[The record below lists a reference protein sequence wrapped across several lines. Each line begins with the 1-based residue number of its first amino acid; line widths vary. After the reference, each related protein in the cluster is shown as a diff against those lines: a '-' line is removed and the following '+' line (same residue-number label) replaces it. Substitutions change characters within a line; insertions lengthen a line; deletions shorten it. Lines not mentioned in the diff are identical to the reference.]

1 MTTAVGTGS
10 AMNLADFFHEVPAL
24 FHRFAMSL
32 SPKEVPF
39 AGRLVVG
46 GDATGYLEQID
57 ALIRDFGLAE
67 FVEVA
72 FFRSVIGGLM
82 RDERLNLSEKLGEAC
97 ALGMDNKQ
105 VRAVLS
111 HINEFYVLGAGVE
124 ITSHGLVRSFRF
136 WSRMEKVEYLKNA
149 AAVLELLRDRY
160 GNACLAYGATLSCV
174 RSDDLSPHDDDLDVL
189 VGLNMER
196 YPTFGAGVADV
207 GDFLVAHGYEVIGRW
222 PAFLK
227 VGKPDMSAD
236 IDVFIGLNEGGMLAA
251 IPGPRSAIAWESVFP
266 SSERALFGVALA
278 LPAQPEIY
286 LGHVYGP
293 SWRTPQAGWQHQWN
307 YSQYADIT

>member
-1 MTTAVGTGS
+1 MDS
-10 AMNLADFFHEVPAL
+10 AMSLADFFHEVPVI
-24 FHRFAMSL
+24 FHRFGLSL
-32 SPKEVPF
+32 APKEIPF
-39 AGRLVVG
+39 AGELVVR
-46 GDATGYLEQID
+46 GDVAGYLERVD
-57 ALIRDFGLAE
+57 ALVRDFGLAE
-67 FVEVA
+67 LADVV
-72 FFRSVIGGLM
+72 FFRSVIGSLM
-82 RDERLNLSEKLGEAC
+82 QDGGMDLSEKLGEAC
-97 ALGMDNKQ
+97 ALGIDNKQ